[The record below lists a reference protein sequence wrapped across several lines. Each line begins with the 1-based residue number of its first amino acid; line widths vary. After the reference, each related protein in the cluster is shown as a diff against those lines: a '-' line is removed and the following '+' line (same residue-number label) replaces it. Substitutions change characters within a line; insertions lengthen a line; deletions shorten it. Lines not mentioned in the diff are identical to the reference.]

1 MVCVVRTVLLSFAV
15 EKASLKASI
24 TSGSTNPKIPAG
36 FAGIADL
43 LSVLE
48 HSKFALNV
56 EFFVRHQHFL
66 HPKLGNLQEVSWES
80 VHLYIQKW
88 RSSEETK
95 TKCVLNSAIGNTLA
109 CPHRVVRK
117 R

>member
-15 EKASLKASI
+15 ERASLKASI

-66 HPKLGNLQEVSWES
+66 HPKLGNLQEVSRGS
-80 VHLYIQKW
+80 VHIYNRCSYIPVDSA
-88 RSSEETK
+88 RRA
-95 TKCVLNSAIGNTLA
+95 CVHSFR
-109 CPHRVVRK
+109 HRPGVHS
-117 R
+117 